1 MGITVILFLMANPFA
16 PAFEVFQNQNTYFQ
30 RLNDQPQYRRM
41 ILSQVLTILVFT
53 FCYGSVMG
61 SYHSFLQSLSSG
73 IKLFLLFGLALL
85 ICFPSFYI
93 VQLILGSKI
102 RIGHMLTIILS
113 GFVFIS
119 AIMLAFAPIVV
130 FFQLTGD
137 NYAFLQLL
145 HVAVFVF
152 AGIFGMRLVAEAL
165 KHACD
170 QANVYPRIG
179 VTIFRIWM
187 VIFAFVGIQLAWNMR
202 PFLGSPSLAFEL
214 FRNETQGNFYSTLL
228 RATGNLLGTDQMNQP
243 IEIQKAQMPTGMN
256 EVPQDTATVDE
267 EIYAPA
273 DTIVYP

>member
-1 MGITVILFLMANPFA
+1 MANPFA
-16 PAFEVFQNQNTYFQ
+16 PAFEVFQNQNAYFQ
-30 RLNDQPQYRRM
+30 RLNDQRQYRRM
-41 ILSQVLTILVFT
+41 ILSQLLTILAFT
-53 FCYGSVMG
+53 FCYGLVMG
-61 SYHSFLQSLSSG
+61 SYHSLLQAVSSG
-73 IKLFLLFGLALL
+73 MKLFLLFGLALL

-102 RIGHMLTIILS
+102 RIGHMLTVILS

-187 VIFAFVGIQLAWNMR
+187 IIFAFVGIQLAWNMR
-202 PFLGSPSLAFEL
+202 PFLGSPSLEFEL
-214 FRNETQGNFYSTLL
+214 FRSETQGNFYSTVLG
-228 RATGNLLGTDQMNQP
+228 ATGKLLGTDQMGRSA
-243 IEIQKAQMPTGMN
+243 EVKRAQIPTN
-256 EVPQDTATVDE
+256 TDEAPQDTAAVNE
-267 EIYAPA
+267 KIYVPA
-273 DTIVYP
+273 DTIVDP

>member
-1 MGITVILFLMANPFA
+1 MANPFT
-16 PAFEVFQNQNTYFQ
+16 PAFEVFQNQSEYFQ
-30 RLNDQPQYRRM
+30 RLNDQQRYQPM
-41 ILSQVLTILVFT
+41 VVSQVLTILIFT
-53 FCYGSVMG
+53 FCYGLVMG
-61 SYHSFLQSLSSG
+61 SYHGLLQAVSSG
-73 IKLFLLFGLALL
+73 TKLFLLFGLALI

-93 VQLILGSKI
+93 VQLVLGSKI
-102 RIGHMLTIILS
+102 KIGYLLAIILS

-145 HVAVFVF
+145 HVAVFMF

-165 KHACD
+165 KQACD
-170 QANVYPRIG
+170 QANVYPKIG

-202 PFLGSPSLAFEL
+202 PFLGSPSLEFEL

-228 RATGNLLGTDQMNQP
+228 RSAGKLIGVDDINRP
-243 IEIQKAQMPTGMN
+243 IEVQKAQIPTRA
-256 EVPQDTATVDE
+256 DTPLDTTKQNE
-267 EIYAPA
+267 EILTPA
-273 DTIVYP
+273 DSIIYP